1 MTEHPLRLWM
11 DKHEIGV
18 AELCRR
24 LKLGSRNTIYR
35 YLRRETIPNRI
46 IMRRFKDV
54 TNGEI
59 GPADFYD

>member
-1 MTEHPLRLWM
+1 M
-11 DKHEIGV
+11 DRQEIGV
-18 AELCRR
+18 AEMCRR

-46 IMRRFKDV
+46 IMRRLKDV

-59 GPADFYD
+59 GPGDFYD